1 MYGIVRLVMRIR
13 IGVIESGIRVKILIF
28 CQFRTGIQKG
38 LSGKG
43 GRKSGSE
50 FFRVSGLGRPNYCLF
65 AIISVNAADPERL
78 NADPDPILLT
88 LSIIQKKFCAH
99 IFLFKIHFTGPY
111 PFYLK
116 QQTYFWF

>member
-50 FFRVSGLGRPNYCLF
+50 FFCVSGLGRPKLLF
-65 AIISVNAADPERL
+65 VCNNFSQCGGSRTIKCGSGSNFTNFVNHTKK
-78 NADPDPILLT
+78 ILRT
-88 LSIIQKKFCAH
+88 
-99 IFLFKIHFTGPY
+99 HFS
-111 PFYLK
+111 L
-116 QQTYFWF
+116 